1 MISSSYTQ
9 ETGNDD
15 QINDTEKTIDLKR
28 IALRIYPYWP
38 LLPLMILI
46 FVGCAYFYLKFQ
58 VPVYMVT
65 TRVVVNDGEQE
76 KGTNLF
82 QALTFKNTDKETERE
97 KEILQSKLLISEIVR
112 NTQLNV
118 QWTKKGRVTIIP
130 EFDNLP
136 IEIWLEKPDSV
147 KNTVVGIVKL
157 LPEKIIEFNGMR
169 YPTDT
174 VVQSPFGK
182 IKWLLRD
189 PTQFTNEWTLEILP
203 VKNAANL
210 FRGRL
215 SATPITKQSSII
227 DLDLQETIPARGV
240 FFLNALLDQYGKNNV
255 AFKNRVYQ
263 NTVNFIEERLRIVSD
278 ELSGIESNLQ
288 HYKTTESVYNL
299 SAQGELY
306 LNQLKETD
314 TKVGEA
320 EVQLSVLQKIEQ
332 YVNMRNHTQE
342 SVPATL
348 GLNDPILLGLLN
360 QLYQAEFEAE
370 KLGQLSGGKNP
381 QLAVLEESIV
391 KLKPSILASI
401 QNLRINLQS
410 TKDKLSD
417 DEKHLKGQL
426 KDMPQKERALLEISR
441 QQQIK
446 NTIYTFLLQKREEAI
461 LAAAAQVP
469 NHRVINIPEL
479 AGKVQ
484 PKPLIT
490 YTLALSLALASVLV
504 FLYLKEFS
512 GNKVIY
518 RSDLERVTGTSLLG
532 ELSFSKRSEEET
544 LIKPTERLLIS
555 EQLRDLRTNLSYTNI
570 QKDGAQVILITSSI
584 SGEGKSFISINLAAT
599 LAGAGKKV
607 LLMECDLR
615 KPVIRKKLGI
625 SQQKGLVDYLIGGA
639 TEEDIVLSVE
649 TINNVYLIASGP
661 IAPNPVELLMN
672 GRFQPLMESLK
683 KQFDYILIDSPPA
696 AILTDAKVLAIEA
709 DSTLYVVRYNYTPLD
724 FLAFIKDQAK
734 KKTLPRISIV
744 FNGVIRKK
752 VPGYGYG
759 RDYGYT
765 YGYGYV
771 QDDLKKKK

>member
-1 MISSSYTQ
+1 
-9 ETGNDD
+9 
-15 QINDTEKTIDLKR
+15 
-28 IALRIYPYWP
+28 
-38 LLPLMILI
+38 
-46 FVGCAYFYLKFQ
+46 
-58 VPVYMVT
+58 

-112 NTQLNV
+112 NTQLNI
-118 QWTKKGRVTIIP
+118 QWTKKGRVTVIP
-130 EFDNLP
+130 EFDDLP
-136 IEIWLEKPDSV
+136 VELWVEKPDSIKDIV
-147 KNTVVGIVKL
+147 RGVVKL
-157 LPEKIIEFNGMR
+157 LPGKIIEFNGNR
-169 YPTDT
+169 YATDT
-174 VVQSPFGK
+174 LVQSPFGK
-182 IKWLLRD
+182 IKWLLHD
-189 PTQFTNEWTLEILP
+189 PSQFTNEWTIEILP
-203 VKNAANL
+203 VNNAANN
-210 FRGRL
+210 FRSRL

-227 DLDLQETIPARGV
+227 DLSIIETVPARGV
-240 FFLNALLDQYGKNNV
+240 FFLNALLYQYGKNNV
-255 AFKNRVYQ
+255 SFKNRVYQ
-263 NTVNFIEERLRIVSD
+263 NTVTFLEDRIRIVSD
-278 ELSGIESNLQ
+278 ELGGIESNLQ
-288 HYKTTESVYNL
+288 HYKTTEGVYNL

-314 TKVGEA
+314 TKAGET

-332 YVNMRNHTQE
+332 YVNTRNHTQE

-348 GLNDPILLGLLN
+348 GLADPILLGLLT

-370 KLGQLSGGKNP
+370 KMGKLSGGKNP
-381 QLAVLEESIV
+381 QLAVLEESIS

-417 DEKHLKGQL
+417 DEKLLKGQL
-426 KDMPQKERALLEISR
+426 NNMPQKERALLEISR

-461 LAAAAQVP
+461 LSAAAQVP
-469 NHRVINIPEL
+469 NHRVINTPEL

-484 PKPLIT
+484 PKPL
-490 YTLALSLALASVLV
+490 LAYVMALALALGSVIV

-512 GNKVIY
+512 GNKVMY
-518 RSDLERVTGTSLLG
+518 SSDLERLTAAPLLG
-532 ELSFSKRSEEET
+532 ELTFSKRSEEET

-570 QKDGAQVILITSSI
+570 QKEGAQVILITSSI
-584 SGEGKSFISINLAAT
+584 SGEGKSFISINLAST
-599 LAGAGKKV
+599 LSGAGKKV
-607 LLMECDLR
+607 LLIECDLR

-625 SQQKGLVDYLIGGA
+625 TQQKGLVDYLIGGA
-639 TEEDIVLSVE
+639 TEEDIVRSVE

-696 AILTDAKVLAIEA
+696 AILTDAKVLAMEA
-709 DSTLYVVRYNYTPLD
+709 DSTLYVLRYNYTPFD
-724 FLAFIKDQAK
+724 FLAFIKEQAK

-759 RDYGYT
+759 KNYGYA

-771 QDDLKKKK
+771 QDEKNSK